1 MSQSVLNYPRRTLA
15 EFTDGEVRER
25 SFWIDKESLLRFIA
39 ASGDSHP
46 LHTNADFARTRGYH
60 DVLVHGM
67 CISARCSAFVA
78 EEFVGSHGLL
88 VSMSADFR
96 LPVFC
101 DESLTWRGEVLL
113 VDPVAETVEIKW
125 AVSKDKNIVVQRGT
139 ACAWLGERG

>member
-1 MSQSVLNYPRRTLA
+1 MSPSGLDYPRRSLA
-15 EFTDGEVRER
+15 EFATGEVRER
-25 SFWIDKESLLRFIA
+25 TFVVDKESLSRFIA
-39 ASGDSHP
+39 ASGDAHP
-46 LHTNADFARTRGYH
+46 LHTNADFAQSRGYR

-67 CISARCSAFVA
+67 CIASRCSAFVA

-101 DESLTWRGEVLL
+101 DESLTWRGEVLR
-113 VDPVAETVEIKW
+113 VDPVSETVEIKW
-125 AVSKDKNIVVQRGT
+125 AVSKGKNIVVQRGT

>member
-1 MSQSVLNYPRRTLA
+1 MNQGAIEYSRCVLA
-15 EFTDGEVRER
+15 EFIVGEVRVR
-25 SFWIDKESLLRFIA
+25 TFQVDHESLLRFIA

-46 LHTNADFARTRGYH
+46 LHSNADFAQTRGYR

-67 CISARCSAFVA
+67 CIAARCSAFVA

-88 VSMSADFR
+88 VSVSADFR

-101 DESLTWRGEVLL
+101 DELLTWHAEVLR
-113 VDPVAETVEIKW
+113 VDTVAETVEIKW
-125 AVSKDKNIVVQRGT
+125 AVSNNRNIVVQRGT